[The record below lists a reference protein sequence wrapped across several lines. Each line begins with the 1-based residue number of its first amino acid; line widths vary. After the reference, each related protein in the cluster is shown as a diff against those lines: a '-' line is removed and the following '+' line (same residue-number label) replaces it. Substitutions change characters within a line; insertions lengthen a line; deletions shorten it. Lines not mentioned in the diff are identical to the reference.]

1 MNKLNLFL
9 GSLILP
15 LIFFRIL
22 VFLKDGRVSFLRH
35 ITGLSVHHYHYGIIL
50 LTMAVIL
57 LIFYKISSLTIIL
70 AGLGLGSTLDSFI
83 SSLFPSINRAQE
95 IVNYN
100 LNLIPT
106 IVLFVGVIF
115 LIIIIQ
121 NKKN

>member
-1 MNKLNLFL
+1 MNKLKLFL

-22 VFLKDGRVSFLRH
+22 VFLKDGQVSFLRN
-35 ITGLSVHHYHYGIIL
+35 ITGLSVHHYHYGIIF
-50 LTMAVIL
+50 LTIAVIL
-57 LIFYKISSLTIIL
+57 LIFNKITPLTIVL

-83 SSLFPSINRAQE
+83 SSLFPSINRAEE

-100 LNLIPT
+100 INLVPT
-106 IVLFVGVIF
+106 LVLFMGIIF
-115 LIIIIQ
+115 LVVIIQ